1 MKENLRT
8 ENNKTRNYETEWYKI
23 KDLNK
28 KHSKVIEH
36 FISSKKIIFFLFMY
50 KMCTFSIKTWST
62 INIEAIKHNGKKW
75 INEKDLEKS
84 SWLQEF
90 GW

>member
-1 MKENLRT
+1 
-8 ENNKTRNYETEWYKI
+8 
-23 KDLNK
+23 
-28 KHSKVIEH
+28 
-36 FISSKKIIFFLFMY
+36 MY

-62 INIEAIKHNGKKW
+62 INNEAIKHNGKKW